1 MRTVIGID
9 VSKASSQV
17 AILVDGQLSQRIKI
31 DNNQI
36 GFQELDHLIQIAT
49 GSVEIV
55 FEATGV
61 YSRRLQH
68 FLEQHTYPYCR
79 LNPLAAKK
87 DMDRLRPNKNDIND
101 AIGLAQ
107 CQYELNYLRTYV
119 EAPVYQELQIMS
131 RYYQQVNDDLVRGKN
146 RLHKALQMTF
156 PELEGLL
163 STTSG
168 DQYWT
173 LVAQFPHADLVLQHE
188 VEILAT
194 TILSSTKRNMSAKRA
209 NDLAIKLF
217 KLAHLTAAT
226 VSANS
231 YEVKVIHKLATQL
244 MSLHHEKQEIIDRM
258 VKLCEPLPEY
268 RILMS
273 IPGFAETTSVSLI
286 GELGDI
292 RRFKT
297 ANKLNAFIGI
307 DLRFNDSGN
316 YKSSGFITKRGN
328 HLARKILF
336 KAIGNMASSAAHN
349 HPSHINDWYQKRKR
363 SLSSKGTKK
372 ITIGAMDRL
381 ISTIHHLVL
390 TNQTYDYT
398 VATTHQHN

>member
-9 VSKASSQV
+9 VSKATSQV
-17 AILVDGQLSQRIKI
+17 AVLVDGQLSQRIKI
-31 DNNQI
+31 DNNQV

-61 YSRRLQH
+61 YSRRLQS
-68 FLEQHTYPYCR
+68 FLEQHSYPYCR

-119 EAPVYQELQIMS
+119 EAPVYQELQVMS
-131 RYYQQVNDDLVRGKN
+131 RRYQQVNDDVVRGKN

-163 STTSG
+163 STTDG
-168 DQYWT
+168 DQYWA
-173 LVAQFPHADLVLQHE
+173 LVAQFPHADLVLQHKVE
-188 VEILAT
+188 VLVT

-231 YEVKVIHKLATQL
+231 YEVEVIHTLATQL
-244 MSLHHEKQEIIDRM
+244 MDLHHEKQDIIDRM
-258 VKLCEPLPEY
+258 VELCEPLSEY

-286 GELGDI
+286 AELGDI

-336 KAIGNMASSAAHN
+336 KAIGNMASSATHN

-381 ISTIHHLVL
+381 ISTIHHLIL
-390 TNQTYDYT
+390 TNQAYDYT
-398 VATTHQHN
+398 VAITHQHN

>member
-1 MRTVIGID
+1 
-9 VSKASSQV
+9 
-17 AILVDGQLSQRIKI
+17 
-31 DNNQI
+31 
-36 GFQELDHLIQIAT
+36 
-49 GSVEIV
+49 
-55 FEATGV
+55 
-61 YSRRLQH
+61 
-68 FLEQHTYPYCR
+68 
-79 LNPLAAKK
+79 
-87 DMDRLRPNKNDIND
+87 
-101 AIGLAQ
+101 
-107 CQYELNYLRTYV
+107 
-119 EAPVYQELQIMS
+119 
-131 RYYQQVNDDLVRGKN
+131 
-146 RLHKALQMTF
+146 
-156 PELEGLL
+156 
-163 STTSG
+163 
-168 DQYWT
+168 
-173 LVAQFPHADLVLQHE
+173 
-188 VEILAT
+188 
-194 TILSSTKRNMSAKRA
+194 
-209 NDLAIKLF
+209 
-217 KLAHLTAAT
+217 
-226 VSANS
+226 
-231 YEVKVIHKLATQL
+231 
-244 MSLHHEKQEIIDRM
+244 
-258 VKLCEPLPEY
+258 
-268 RILMS
+268 MS